1 MTDTSDDLDSF
12 VDDLIRSGRF
22 ASRDDV
28 VRAGLDL
35 LRHQESARSKLDE
48 ALDEGLAAAAE
59 GRVFDVKEVFDA
71 LEAKIKE
78 RLAR

>member
-1 MTDTSDDLDSF
+1 MADIGDEFDDF

-28 VRAGLDL
+28 VKAGLNL
-35 LRHQESARSKLDE
+35 LRRQERARSKMDE
-48 ALDEGLAAAAE
+48 ALDEGLAAAYE
-59 GRVFDVKEVFDA
+59 GRVFDANDVFDA
-71 LEAKIKE
+71 LEAKIRE